1 MAKQTINIGSSAND
15 GQGDPLRTAM
25 DKINDNFDEVY
36 AAGPVSS
43 NIKIANSTITT
54 TNTNGNLILR
64 GNGTG
69 KIDVGAV
76 GNLRITGGA
85 NGYVLTT
92 DGTGNVAFDDV
103 GNITFTNLSA
113 TSGNITQDLVVG
125 GNLTVNGTT
134 TTINTATLDVEDKLV
149 TIAFGAANSA
159 VADGAGINIAGAN
172 ANITYANATNSFNL
186 NKNVI
191 VSGNILPSANVT
203 YSLGNVTRQWKDL
216 YVSNN
221 TIYINNVPLSVTTG
235 NVLTI
240 GGQPLLSNGSGTNIS
255 TTGNVTAGYILGN
268 GSQLTGITSYS
279 NSNVTTLLAA
289 YGSNTIS
296 TTGNITSG
304 NTVTSGLASVTGGS
318 SQ

>member
-1 MAKQTINIGSSAND
+1 MAKQTINIGTSAND

-25 DKINDNFDEVY
+25 DKINDNFDEIY
-36 AAGPVSS
+36 TAGPVSS

-54 TNTNGNLILR
+54 TNTNGNLLLR

-92 DGTGNVAFDDV
+92 DGTGNVAFNDV
-103 GNITFTNLSA
+103 GNITFANLLA

-159 VADGAGINIAGAN
+159 VADGAGISIAGAN

-203 YSLGNVTRQWKDL
+203 YSLGNVTNQWKDL

-221 TIYINNVPLSVTTG
+221 TIYICTNGSEKK
-235 NVLTI
+235 I
-240 GGQPLLSNGSGTNIS
+240 SLSNEE
-255 TTGNVTAGYILGN
+255 
-268 GSQLTGITSYS
+268 
-279 NSNVTTLLAA
+279 
-289 YGSNTIS
+289 
-296 TTGNITSG
+296 
-304 NTVTSGLASVTGGS
+304 
-318 SQ
+318 